1 MNPRL
6 KKLEN
11 SAPHVIAWESTVA
24 CNLVCVH
31 CRASAQCE
39 PAPDELTTEEV
50 RALIDSIVNFSRP
63 IFVISGGEPLMRPDI
78 FDIADYATARGL
90 RVAMSPNGTLITP
103 QVVEKMKAA
112 GVQRISVSI
121 DGSTAEKHDAIRGQ
135 PGAFAA
141 AIQGLETCRAGGL
154 GFQLN
159 TTVLRQTMD
168 DLPAMHRL
176 ASELGAVAWHVFMLV
191 PTGRGRVDD
200 EVSPQQ
206 YEAVLEWVYQ
216 TARTS
221 PLPIRVTCGP
231 HFMRIVAQNRR
242 QDGDLPNLV
251 RKRGHEGRQGLDVMS
266 RGCLAGVGYCFISH
280 KGDVYPCGYLPILAG
295 NVREQPFQDIYQQS
309 PLFRTLRDLEQLH
322 GKCGHCEFVRIC
334 GGCRARAYGITGDY
348 LSEEPY
354 CIYQPKER
362 AKR

>member
-1 MNPRL
+1 
-6 KKLEN
+6 
-11 SAPHVIAWESTVA
+11 
-24 CNLVCVH
+24 
-31 CRASAQCE
+31 
-39 PAPDELTTEEV
+39 
-50 RALIDSIVNFSRP
+50 
-63 IFVISGGEPLMRPDI
+63 
-78 FDIADYATARGL
+78 
-90 RVAMSPNGTLITP
+90 MSPNGTLITP

-112 GVQRISVSI
+112 GVQRVSVSI
-121 DGSTAEKHDAIRGQ
+121 DSSTAEKHDAIRGQ

-141 AIQGLETCRAGGL
+141 AMQGLAACRAGGL

-159 TTVLRQTMD
+159 MTVLRQTMD

-176 ASELGAVAWHVFMLV
+176 AIELGAEAWHVFMLV
-191 PTGRGRVDD
+191 PTGRGQVDD

-251 RKRGHEGRQGLDVMS
+251 RQRGREGQRGLDAMS

-309 PLFRTLRDLEQLH
+309 PLFRTLRDLGQLH
-322 GKCGHCEFVRIC
+322 GKCGRCEFVRIC

-348 LSEEPY
+348 LAEEPY

-362 AKR
+362 AER

>member
-39 PAPDELTTEEV
+39 PAPDELATEEV
-50 RALIDSIVNFSRP
+50 RALIDSIVSFSRP

-103 QVVEKMKAA
+103 QVVEKMKDA
-112 GVQRISVSI
+112 GVQRISVSM
-121 DGSTAEKHDAIRGQ
+121 
-135 PGAFAA
+135 
-141 AIQGLETCRAGGL
+141 AIQGLEACRAGGL

-251 RKRGHEGRQGLDVMS
+251 RQRGREDQQGLDALS

-348 LSEEPY
+348 LAEEPY